1 MTEVETCP
9 VDLSSIQGKSITE
22 DEVSECISEKVDDG
36 VPQDQAVA
44 ICLSE
49 AEEGSTE
56 PVNREVTVDSSKKSV
71 LTDTV
76 LVPDQ
81 LLYRERSTA
90 ELVAEMLDLDGVHTH
105 ELGDTTYFMPGDSH
119 EQFFEVLGEPGVEG
133 LVDENM
139 TQENDAT
146 DMEEVENDGKSLE
159 DPQYSVGD
167 YLRWDFA
174 SGTAEGEVIERAT
187 DPGDS
192 LSAGGNEFTVDE
204 EGGDRDV
211 PLYKLQEWD
220 DSEGEEGEFTNNVV
234 KFEDELREVQRPDAA
249 PASAPRNRSKST
261 GSREKRRHNFRVK
274 GSQLEL
280 TKEDDDGV
288 YVNVP
293 IQAVSEDRD
302 GDIITDK
309 GQESI
314 MEQLNSG
321 EVPLVPNHGVGSGA
335 ATYDFRDIF
344 GQFVGGEMMDGTTV
358 GRARLREGSE
368 MADELHDLL
377 EQDMPVGFSVGFI
390 PTETEE
396 RGEGGMLVDDLDL
409 MEVSAV
415 GVPSNPDAVPQA
427 MGGAVA
433 AAKQAGYSKK
443 EIQKRVEKAFE
454 GFDDSMTGK
463 DTENEDGKTS
473 ENLKMMA
480 EEDVEAVMSAV
491 GGALDSAMD
500 EAMDEMRESLMA
512 MMEDGEDMEEDG
524 SYGSDDEDMEE
535 DEMDE
540 DMEEDSLSDDEKTVS
555 SDSSGKTIQGVDDSS
570 AQNENQGEKESEGVD
585 SLMSEP
591 EGSGWGTVV
600 SHD

>member
-1 MTEVETCP
+1 MTESETCP
-9 VDLSSIQGKSITE
+9 VDLSSIENGKSISE
-22 DEVSECISEKVDDG
+22 DEVGECISEKVDDG

-49 AEEGSTE
+49 AEEGSHE
-56 PVNREVTVDSSKKSV
+56 PENREVTVEPERKSV
-71 LTDTV
+71 LTETV

-81 LLYRERSTA
+81 LLYREESTA

-139 TQENDAT
+139 TQEDNTT

-174 SGTAEGEVIERAT
+174 TGTAEGEVIERAT

-192 LSAGGNEFTVDE
+192 LSAGGNTFTIDE

-220 DSEGEEGEFTNNVV
+220 DTEGEDGEFTNNVV

-249 PASAPRNRSKST
+249 PQTAPRNRAKST
-261 GSREKRRHNFRVK
+261 GPREKHRHNFRVK

-358 GRARLREGSE
+358 GRARLREGSK
-368 MADELHDLL
+368 MADELQDLL

-433 AAKQAGYSKK
+433 AAKQAGYSKS
-443 EIQKRVEKAFE
+443 EIQERVEKAFE
-454 GFDDSMTGK
+454 SKEVRDSESSGVELKQMT
-463 DTENEDGKTS
+463 
-473 ENLKMMA
+473 
-480 EEDVEAVMSAV
+480 EEDVPSVVGAVSEAVSTRMEE
-491 GGALDSAMD
+491 ALDD
-500 EAMDEMRESLMA
+500 VEEALTDMAAEGHSDEM
-512 MMEDGEDMEEDG
+512 
-524 SYGSDDEDMEE
+524 DDEDMDEDAQHGEEESEE
-535 DEMDE
+535 DSPYGGSDE
-540 DMEEDSLSDDEKTVS
+540 EEDSLSSDEKTIDEG
-555 SDSSGKTIQGVDDSS
+555 SDGKTIQGVDDSS
-570 AQNENQGEKESEGVD
+570 AQNENQGEKESEGSD

-591 EGSGWGTVV
+591 EGSGWGTVTGR
-600 SHD
+600 